1 MIIDSL
7 LCLFISWNFDHD
19 LLICIRSAEMKREY
33 MELNLIQQKFTEHVS
48 CVMHCIQHK
57 GHSDGNK
64 VSLFP
69 QSI

>member
-1 MIIDSL
+1 
-7 LCLFISWNFDHD
+7 
-19 LLICIRSAEMKREY
+19 MKREY

-48 CVMHCIQHK
+48 YVMHCIQHK
-57 GHSDGNK
+57 GHSDGNE